1 MNDSITA
8 LFVGFPEPS
17 QFGEAVPYGYQLCV
31 KLLGKSMAMIGDDT
45 VLALASS
52 MGR

>member
-1 MNDSITA
+1 
-8 LFVGFPEPS
+8 
-17 QFGEAVPYGYQLCV
+17 LCV